1 MEAET
6 SFSHISSPIFDGEN
20 YQLWAVKME
29 TYLDAMDL
37 WEAIEEDYEVHPLPN
52 NPTVAQ
58 IKNHKE
64 RKTRKSKAK
73 ACLFAAVSTTIF
85 TRIMSLKSA
94 KDVWDYLK
102 KEYAGDDRIRGMQ
115 SLNLIREFELQRMKD
130 SETIKEYSDKLLGIV
145 NKVRLLGTLFSD
157 CRIVEKILVTV
168 PERYEASITTLENT
182 KDLSKITLA
191 ELINALQSQEQR
203 RLMRQDQVP
212 EGALQAKYSGSDKK
226 KFFKKNQASNSSK
239 TTVNQFQNRGKFL
252 KRNFPPCQHCNK
264 LGHPLFKCWK
274 RPDAKCSKCHQMG
287 HEAIICRT
295 RFQKQD
301 EDAQVASQDDED
313 QMFVATCFLVQ
324 TSSDH

>member
-1 MEAET
+1 
-6 SFSHISSPIFDGEN
+6 
-20 YQLWAVKME
+20 
-29 TYLDAMDL
+29 
-37 WEAIEEDYEVHPLPN
+37 
-52 NPTVAQ
+52 
-58 IKNHKE
+58 
-64 RKTRKSKAK
+64 
-73 ACLFAAVSTTIF
+73 
-85 TRIMSLKSA
+85 
-94 KDVWDYLK
+94 
-102 KEYAGDDRIRGMQ
+102 
-115 SLNLIREFELQRMKD
+115 MKD

-191 ELINALQSQEQR
+191 ELINALQFQEQR

-212 EGALQAKYSGSDKK
+212 EGALQAKYFGSDKK